1 MLPELFRIG
10 NFPVHSWGLLL
21 MIGFLLAAWRAAKHA
36 PRYNLRPEDVW
47 DASLIGLFGGVVG
60 ARLAFV
66 LLNLKY
72 FSAHPTEVFAIWTGG
87 MTFYGG
93 LVGGLGAG
101 LLAAKYLPAAR
112 QRAEAQQWAERAK
125 AEEEGKP
132 IPDAPAH
139 FNLWDFAD
147 LAAVSFPIGYG
158 IGRVGC
164 FLNGCCYGAVCDL
177 PWAVR
182 FHLHDGTTTPP
193 SHPAQ
198 LYSAVAALVMYVILL
213 AVEKRRQFRGQLI
226 LAFGIL
232 YGVYRFL
239 IEFVREG
246 ATADPSGIASLT
258 QGQVASL
265 VLSLLAGIAY
275 YLLVRRQPKAAP
287 VTQR

>member
-1 MLPELFRIG
+1 MLPELFKIG

-21 MIGFLLAAWRAAKHA
+21 MIGFLLAAWRGAKYA
-36 PRYNLRPEDVW
+36 SRYNLRAEDVW

-101 LLAAKYLPAAR
+101 LLAAKYLPLLR
-112 QRAEAQQWAERAK
+112 YRSERAQ
-125 AEEEGKP
+125 AEKEGKP
-132 IPDAPAH
+132 IPDAPERV
-139 FNLWDFAD
+139 NLWDFAD

-158 IGRVGC
+158 IGRIGC
-164 FLNGCCYGAVCDL
+164 LLNGCCYGAACDL

-182 FHLHDGTTTPP
+182 FHLHDGAVTPP

-198 LYSAVAALVMYVILL
+198 AYSAIAALIMYIVLL
-213 AVEKRRQFRGQLI
+213 TVEKRRQFRGQLI

-232 YGVYRFL
+232 YGIYRFL

-246 ATADPSGIASLT
+246 ATADPSGIGPLT
-258 QGQVASL
+258 QGQGASL
-265 VLSLLAGIAY
+265 ILSLFAAFVY
-275 YLLVRRQPKAAP
+275 FKLVRRQPKAAP
-287 VTQR
+287 VI

>member
-21 MIGFLLAAWRAAKHA
+21 MIGFLLAAWRGAKYA
-36 PRYNLRPEDVW
+36 SRYNLRSEDVW

-101 LLAAKYLPAAR
+101 LLAAKYLPVLR
-112 QRAEAQQWAERAK
+112 YRSERAQ
-125 AEEEGKP
+125 AEKEGKP
-132 IPDAPAH
+132 IPEGPEKV
-139 FNLWDFAD
+139 NLWDFAD

-158 IGRVGC
+158 IGRIGC
-164 FLNGCCYGAVCDL
+164 LLNGCCYGAVCNL

-198 LYSAVAALVMYVILL
+198 AYSAIAALVMYIILL
-213 AVEKRRQFRGQLI
+213 TVEKRRQFRGQLI

-232 YGVYRFL
+232 YGIYRFL

-246 ATADPSGIASLT
+246 ATADPSGLGALT

-265 VLSLLAGIAY
+265 VLSLLAAFVY
-275 YLLVRRQPKAAP
+275 FRLVRRQPKAAP
-287 VTQR
+287 AT